1 MPNSAHLHGPNT
13 SLRCRRRAPS
23 APALAAMLAA
33 TLTAATFSQ
42 AQAQGVSGTSL
53 QLYGLVDASVGRFE
67 GAAAGVNARDR
78 ASTKLES
85 GSMSTSHWGVRG
97 SEDLGGG
104 LSASFDLSA
113 FVRNDIGAFGRND
126 AIGAPV
132 NVAADP
138 MFSRAAWIGIA
149 HPAWGRVRL
158 GNVTSLLFVN
168 SVTSNAFGDSTVL
181 SPLNL
186 TTLIGSPMTGG
197 TAWANSV
204 VYDSPVW
211 NGVSFAAA
219 HAISEKQG
227 GGNHALRAAYAR
239 GPMAAS
245 LAVQSVKR
253 NPLTFADGTSPNDTR
268 TWQLAASYDF
278 SAVKLFAH
286 LGGIRNRGTAAQP
299 LDVSYRLWELSAA
312 VPMGSGR
319 LLAGFASRRT
329 GDAVLPVPATA
340 AGGNLARKV
349 LTVGYDH
356 LLSKRTDVY
365 LMLMRDQTRTHT
377 VGAQELAAQ
386 GTGIALGM
394 RHRF

>member
-1 MPNSAHLHGPNT
+1 MRNSADLHGLNT
-13 SLRCRRRAPS
+13 PLRRRAPT
-23 APALAAMLAA
+23 ALALAA
-33 TLTAATFSQ
+33 TLAAATLSHVH
-42 AQAQGVSGTSL
+42 AQGAPGTGL
-53 QLYGLVDASVGRFE
+53 QLYGLVDAAIGRFE

-78 ASTKLES
+78 AITKLDS
-85 GSMSTSHWGVRG
+85 GILSTSHWGLRA

-113 FVRNDIGAFGRND
+113 FVRNDTGAFGRND

-138 MFSRAAWIGIA
+138 MFSRAAWIGLA

-158 GNVTSLLFVN
+158 GNVTSLLFTN

-181 SPLNL
+181 SPLNV
-186 TTLIGSPMTGG
+186 TTMIGSPMTGG
-197 TAWANSV
+197 TGWANSV

-211 NGVSFAAA
+211 RGVSLAAA
-219 HAISEKQG
+219 HGFSEKQG
-227 GGNHALRAAYAR
+227 GGNNALRAAYAQ
-239 GPMAAS
+239 GPMAVS
-245 LAVQSVKR
+245 LALQSVKR

-286 LGGIRNRGTAAQP
+286 LGGIQNRGTAQQP

-312 VPMGSGR
+312 VPMGAGR

-329 GDAVLPVPATA
+329 GDAVLPVVATA

-356 LLSKRTDVY
+356 LLSKRTDAY
-365 LMLMRDQTRTHT
+365 LMLMRDQTRTYT
-377 VGAQELAAQ
+377 AGVPAQVLEGRGTTIAVGL
-386 GTGIALGM
+386 

>member
-1 MPNSAHLHGPNT
+1 MQNSADLRGPNT
-13 SLRCRRRAPS
+13 PLRRRRAPTLLT
-23 APALAAMLAA
+23 LAVTLA
-33 TLTAATFSQ
+33 AATFAQ
-42 AQAQGVSGTSL
+42 AQAQGAPGSSL

-78 ASTKLES
+78 AISKLES
-85 GSMSTSHWGVRG
+85 GSMSTSHWGVRA

-113 FVRNDIGAFGRND
+113 FVRNDTGAFGRSD

-138 MFSRAAWIGIA
+138 MFSRVAWIGIA

-158 GNVTSLLFVN
+158 GNVTSLLFTN

-181 SPLNL
+181 SPLNV

-197 TAWANSV
+197 TGWANSV

-211 NGVSFAAA
+211 NGVSLAAA
-219 HAISEKQG
+219 HGFSEKQG
-227 GGNHALRAAYAR
+227 GGNSALRAAYAQ
-239 GPMAAS
+239 GPMAVS
-245 LAVQSVKR
+245 LALQSVKR

-286 LGGIRNRGTAAQP
+286 LGGIQNRGTAAQP
-299 LDVSYRLWELSAA
+299 LDISYRLWELSAA
-312 VPMGSGR
+312 VPLGQGR

-356 LLSKRTDVY
+356 LLSKRTDAY

-386 GTGIALGM
+386 GTTIALGM

>member
-1 MPNSAHLHGPNT
+1 MQNSADPHGLNT
-13 SLRCRRRAPS
+13 PLRRRAPTS
-23 APALAAMLAA
+23 LALAA
-33 TLTAATFSQ
+33 TLAAAAFSNV
-42 AQAQGVSGTSL
+42 QAQGAPGTSL
-53 QLYGLVDASVGRFE
+53 QFYGLVDASVGRFE
-67 GAAAGVNARDR
+67 GAAAGVNARDV
-78 ASTKLES
+78 ATTKLDS

-113 FVRNDIGAFGRND
+113 FVRNDTGAFGRND

-149 HPAWGRVRL
+149 HASWGRVRL
-158 GNVTSLLFVN
+158 GNVTSLLFTN
-168 SVTSNAFGDSTVL
+168 SVISNAFGDSTLL
-181 SPLNL
+181 SPLNV
-186 TTLIGSPMTGG
+186 TTMIGSPMTGG
-197 TAWANSV
+197 TGWANSV

-211 NGVSFAAA
+211 GGFSLAAA
-219 HAISEKQG
+219 HGFSEKQG
-227 GGNHALRAAYAR
+227 GGNSALRAAYAQ

-245 LAVQSVKR
+245 VVVQNVKR

-286 LGGIRNRGTAAQP
+286 VGGIQNRGTAAQP

-329 GDAVLPVPATA
+329 GDAVLAVPATA

-349 LTVGYDH
+349 FSMGYDH
-356 LLSKRTDVY
+356 LLSKRTDAY
-365 LMLMRDQTRTHT
+365 LVLMRDQTRTQT
-377 VGAQELAAQ
+377 VGAPAQVLAAQ
-386 GTGIALGM
+386 GTTIAVGL